1 MARLSFGQSEDR
13 EIPAAKPVYRVR
25 HMTSSELFTE
35 SAFVFTMKTMW
46 ARVTTP
52 RALEYYHA
60 VARQFFGLS
69 LLILATMAAIVVWVI
84 RQFGELGL
92 FTLKAGKRSLE
103 RVGRGVEG
111 VSRRLDEVGRGMGS
125 RVTRG
130 AGSIGQGVGNVGR
143 GVSGAGR
150 GVVSGV
156 NRSVGTAGRGFSRV
170 GLGVGAV
177 GRGVGTVGRSV
188 SGAGRSIGD
197 GISGRAAS
205 IALSALSAVLREVAV
220 LAHRVAAGFGIL
232 WSLSCRAGLR
242 AWRLSVRLAAL
253 SRRGVRRHRFATAT
267 LAMSLVLLLTAPAII
282 PVLTVLTDGVRLR
295 IASLPEPSLA
305 KVPVPSVTLPEVSIP
320 RVTFHK
326 PRLPKLSSTELR
338 IPDLAVPDVSIQL
351 PAFITMSVRRLDE
364 MLAGPLVEPNARLL
378 VADLKGDG
386 ESRVD
391 LDRVLALVLEAELA
405 PTRHFTVLPRERALA
420 AVNGPRSGDGF
431 ALSGEQAVA
440 LAAVTGSAAV
450 VTGRYAI
457 ADEAYSLDLVVLD
470 PAGEEV
476 YRVTSLGA
484 EAELLDAVVEGAHGL
499 KQRLGESAQDSPAL
513 VGPALSSSLPAL
525 HSYADARS
533 LLRRGRYRAS
543 IAAAAAAARH
553 DTAFAAA
560 YRVAGD
566 AYALAG
572 QRWRAR
578 EALESAWRVRG
589 RLSERER
596 LRLAADRKALAG
608 RYSDA
613 IAAYDRLF
621 SLYRDDV
628 GALKSQAVLQRM
640 IGARGRGVGNLRV
653 AYSIDPVDWPS
664 LQRIARF
671 LGYRGRLPSTDTF
684 AAAED
689 RANAAQPSI

>member
-1 MARLSFGQSEDR
+1 MARLSFEQSEGR
-13 EIPAAKPVYRVR
+13 EIPAAKPVYRMR
-25 HMTSSELFTE
+25 RTTSSDLFTE

-60 VARQFFGLS
+60 VVRQFVGLS

-92 FTLKAGKRSLE
+92 FTLKAGKHSLD
-103 RVGRGVEG
+103 RVGRGADAVG
-111 VSRRLDEVGRGMGS
+111 QRLDKAGRGVGR
-125 RVTRG
+125 RVTRCT
-130 AGSIGQGVGNVGR
+130 GSIGQGVGNVGR
-143 GVSGAGR
+143 GVSSASR

-156 NRSVGTAGRGFSRV
+156 NRGVGSAERGFSS
-170 GLGVGAV
+170 V
-177 GRGVGTVGRSV
+177 GRGVGVVGRSV
-188 SGAGRSIGD
+188 SGAGRSMGY
-197 GISGRAAS
+197 GISGCSSRAAS
-205 IALSALSAVLREVAV
+205 IALSVLSAVSREVAV
-220 LAHRVAAGFGIL
+220 LAHLVAAGFGIL
-232 WSLSCRAGLR
+232 WSLSCRTGLR

-253 SRRGVRRHRFATAT
+253 SRRGARRHRFATAT
-267 LAMSLVLLLTAPAII
+267 LAMSLVLLLTAPAISR
-282 PVLTVLTDGVRLR
+282 VLTVLTDGVRSR

-305 KVPVPSVTLPEVSIP
+305 KIPVPSVTLPEVLIP

-351 PAFITMSVRRLDE
+351 PAFITMSIRRLDE

-378 VADLKGDG
+378 VADLKGDS
-386 ESRVD
+386 ESRAD

-405 PTRHFTVLPRERALA
+405 PARHFTVLPRERALA
-420 AVNGPRSGDGF
+420 AVKGPRSGDGF
-431 ALSGEQAVA
+431 ALSAEQAVA

-457 ADEAYSLDLVVLD
+457 ADEVYSLDLVVLD

-476 YRVTSLGA
+476 YRVTSFGA
-484 EAELLDAVVEGAHGL
+484 EAGLLDAVVEGAHGL
-499 KQRLGESAQDSPAL
+499 KQRLGESAEDNPAL

-525 HSYADARS
+525 HAYADARS

-543 IAAAAAAARH
+543 IAAAAAAARQ

-572 QRWRAR
+572 QRRRAR
-578 EALESAWRVRG
+578 EALENAWRVRG

-628 GALKSQAVLQRM
+628 SALKSQAVLQRM

-671 LGYRGRLPSTDTF
+671 LGYRGRLPSMDTF

-689 RANAAQPSI
+689 RASAVRPSI